1 VRVIWVGQ
9 GTVSF
14 VGMCVTLVL
23 ASIGS
28 VLLHFLVCMH
38 LLRRAVS
45 EWRLRTNVL
54 YMVVRRSTAFLT
66 LPDNLPRT
74 CHFPGRDIVVGL
86 SIPGIESLWERDF
99 LHPSR
104 PALGPIKPPVQ
115 WLPVLFPEGK
125 AAGRGVAH
133 LSRS

>member
-1 VRVIWVGQ
+1 MRVIWVGQ

-23 ASIGS
+23 ASIRS
-28 VLLHFLVCMH
+28 ILLHFLVCMH

-45 EWRLRTNVL
+45 ERRLRTDVP
-54 YMVVRRSTAFLT
+54 YIWWWRRSTAFLT

-86 SIPGIESLWERDF
+86 SIPGIESRWERDF
-99 LHPSR
+99 PHPSR
-104 PALGPIKPPVQ
+104 PALGPITPVE
-115 WLPVLFPEGK
+115 WLPALFPEGK
-125 AAGRGVAH
+125 DAGAWR
-133 LSRS
+133 